1 MAPAG
6 TFRLNPY
13 PPSPSPLCPFKS
25 KKRHISTQLST
36 YRLLVHPL
44 LSLTLQSYTYS
55 RASPKHLSCQN
66 HKTRSIWPYIS
77 PFSQRPTDVGPTKSR
92 NMQCTK
98 GRRTPTP
105 QADHVGKDGGDE
117 REACHS
123 TNTHTAQPRDVRLA
137 ENSDDNSPGGDSTEV
152 QDRRQ
157 VAGLTLPP
165 ASKPLGP
172 SPRCAAGPA
181 GCLPPRSH
189 APSCCNDHRIHYTRI
204 CRSSR

>member
-1 MAPAG
+1 
-6 TFRLNPY
+6 
-13 PPSPSPLCPFKS
+13 
-25 KKRHISTQLST
+25 
-36 YRLLVHPL
+36 
-44 LSLTLQSYTYS
+44 
-55 RASPKHLSCQN
+55 
-66 HKTRSIWPYIS
+66 
-77 PFSQRPTDVGPTKSR
+77 
-92 NMQCTK
+92 MQCTK

-165 ASKPLGP
+165 AAKP
-172 SPRCAAGPA
+172 
-181 GCLPPRSH
+181 
-189 APSCCNDHRIHYTRI
+189 
-204 CRSSR
+204 